1 MHDKV
6 IIRIGTDAEK
16 QKLLN
21 DYPNIKNVV
30 RDSSAFIFGT

>member
-6 IIRIGTDAEK
+6 IIRICTDAEK

-21 DYPNIKNVV
+21 DYQNIKNG
-30 RDSSAFIFGT
+30 RRTAIL